1 MYIPKPIET
10 KDVELSDDL
19 KSLSEDLAKHVHE
32 VWAKG
37 RIAQGW
43 TYGPLRNDELKQ
55 TPCLVPYEEL
65 TEEERDYDRNTSQE
79 TLRLILKLGYRIKKD
94 KSLQ

>member
-1 MYIPKPIET
+1 MYIPEPIET

-43 TYGPLRNDELKQ
+43 THGPLRNDELKK

-79 TLRLILKLGYRIKKD
+79 TLRFLIKQGYRIVKD
-94 KSLQ
+94 

>member
-1 MYIPKPIET
+1 MNMYIPEPIET

-19 KSLSEDLAKHVHE
+19 MSLSEDLAKHVHE

-43 TYGPLRNDELKQ
+43 TLGPVRNDELKQ
-55 TPCLVPYEEL
+55 TPCLVSYEEL
-65 TEEERDYDRNTSQE
+65 TEEERDYDRKTSQE
-79 TLRLILKLGYRIKKD
+79 TLRFLIKQGYRIVKD
-94 KSLQ
+94 

>member
-1 MYIPKPIET
+1 MYIPEPIET

-37 RIAQGW
+37 RITQGW
-43 TYGPLRNDELKQ
+43 TLGPARNDELKQ

-79 TLRLILKLGYRIKKD
+79 TLRFLIKQGYRIVKD
-94 KSLQ
+94 

>member
-1 MYIPKPIET
+1 MYIPEPIET

-37 RIAQGW
+37 RIVQGW
-43 TYGPLRNDELKQ
+43 THGPLRNDELKQ

-79 TLRLILKLGYRIKKD
+79 TLRFLIKQGYRIVKD
-94 KSLQ
+94 

>member
-1 MYIPKPIET
+1 MYIPEPIET

-43 TYGPLRNDELKQ
+43 THGPLRNDELKQ

-79 TLRLILKLGYRIKKD
+79 TLRLILKLGYRIEKD
-94 KSLQ
+94 

>member
-10 KDVELSDDL
+10 KEVELSDDL

-43 TYGPLRNDELKQ
+43 TLGPVRNDKLKQ

-79 TLRLILKLGYRIKKD
+79 TLRFLIKRGFKIVKD
-94 KSLQ
+94 

>member
-1 MYIPKPIET
+1 MYIPEPIET
-10 KDVELSDDL
+10 KDVELSNDL

-43 TYGPLRNDELKQ
+43 THGPLRNDELKQ

-79 TLRLILKLGYRIKKD
+79 TLRFLIKQGYRIVKD
-94 KSLQ
+94 

>member
-1 MYIPKPIET
+1 MYIPEPIET

-32 VWAKG
+32 IWAKG

-43 TYGPLRNDELKQ
+43 THGPVRNDELKQ

-79 TLRLILKLGYRIKKD
+79 TLRFLIKQGYRIVKD
-94 KSLQ
+94 

>member
-1 MYIPKPIET
+1 MYIPDPIET

-43 TYGPLRNDELKQ
+43 THGPVRNDELKQ

-79 TLRLILKLGYRIKKD
+79 TLRFLIKQGYRIVKD
-94 KSLQ
+94 

>member
-1 MYIPKPIET
+1 MYIPEPIET

-37 RIAQGW
+37 RITQGW
-43 TYGPLRNDELKQ
+43 TLGPVRNDELKQ

-79 TLRLILKLGYRIKKD
+79 TLRFLIKQGYRIVKD
-94 KSLQ
+94 

>member
-1 MYIPKPIET
+1 MYIPEPIKT
-10 KDVELSDDL
+10 KDVDLSDDL

-43 TYGPLRNDELKQ
+43 ILGPVRNDELKQ

-79 TLRLILKLGYRIKKD
+79 TLRFLIKKGYRIVKD
-94 KSLQ
+94 

>member
-1 MYIPKPIET
+1 MYIPEPIET
-10 KDVELSDDL
+10 KDVELSDDF

-43 TYGPLRNDELKQ
+43 THGPVRNDELMQ

-65 TEEERDYDRNTSQE
+65 TEEERDYDRNTSWE
-79 TLRLILKLGYRIKKD
+79 TLRFLIKQGYRIVKG
-94 KSLQ
+94 

>member
-1 MYIPKPIET
+1 MYIPEPIET

-43 TYGPLRNDELKQ
+43 THGPVRNDELKQ

-79 TLRLILKLGYRIKKD
+79 TLRFLIKQGYKIVKH
-94 KSLQ
+94 

>member
-1 MYIPKPIET
+1 MYNPKPIET
-10 KDVELSDDL
+10 KEIQLSDEL
-19 KSLSEDLAKHVHE
+19 KSLSEVLAKHVHE

-37 RIAQGW
+37 RIEQGW
-43 TYGPLRNDELKQ
+43 EFGPVRDDRLKQ

-79 TLRLILKLGYRIKKD
+79 TLRLLLKMGYRIEKT
-94 KSLQ
+94 

>member
-1 MYIPKPIET
+1 MYIPEPIET

-19 KSLSEDLAKHVHE
+19 KSISEDLGKHVHE

-37 RIAQGW
+37 RITQGW
-43 TYGPLRNDELKQ
+43 TLGPVRNDELKQ

-79 TLRLILKLGYRIKKD
+79 TLRFLIKQGYRLVKD
-94 KSLQ
+94 

>member
-1 MYIPKPIET
+1 MYIPKPLET
-10 KDVELSDDL
+10 KDVELSDNL
-19 KSLSEDLAKHVHE
+19 KALSEELAKHVHE

-37 RIAQGW
+37 RISQGW
-43 TYGPLRNDELKQ
+43 THGPVRDDKLKQ

-79 TLRLILKLGYRIKKD
+79 TLRFLIKQGYRIVKD
-94 KSLQ
+94 

>member
-1 MYIPKPIET
+1 MYIPEPIET

-37 RIAQGW
+37 RITQGW
-43 TYGPLRNDELKQ
+43 SFGPVRNDELRQ

-79 TLRLILKLGYRIKKD
+79 TLRYLIKRGFKIMKD
-94 KSLQ
+94 

>member
-1 MYIPKPIET
+1 MYIPEPIET

-43 TYGPLRNDELKQ
+43 THGPLRNDELKQ

-79 TLRLILKLGYRIKKD
+79 TLRFLIKQGYRIVKD
-94 KSLQ
+94 

>member
-1 MYIPKPIET
+1 MYIPEPIET

>member
-1 MYIPKPIET
+1 MYNPKPIET
-10 KDVELSDDL
+10 KEVQLSVELMA
-19 KSLSEDLAKHVHE
+19 LSEDLAKHVHE

-37 RIAQGW
+37 RISQGW
-43 TYGPLRNDELKQ
+43 TLGPVRNDELKQ

-79 TLRLILKLGYRIKKD
+79 TLRFLIKQGYRIVKD
-94 KSLQ
+94 

>member
-1 MYIPKPIET
+1 MYILEPIET

-19 KSLSEDLAKHVHE
+19 MSLSEDLAKHVHD

-37 RIAQGW
+37 RISQGW
-43 TYGPLRNDELKQ
+43 TLGPVRNDELKQ

-65 TEEERDYDRNTSQE
+65 TEEERGYDRNTSQE
-79 TLRLILKLGYRIKKD
+79 TLRFLIKKGYRIVKD
-94 KSLQ
+94 

>member
-1 MYIPKPIET
+1 MYIPEPIET

-19 KSLSEDLAKHVHE
+19 RSLSEDLARHVHE

-43 TYGPLRNDELKQ
+43 THGPLRNDELKQ

-79 TLRLILKLGYRIKKD
+79 TLRFLIKQGYRIVKD
-94 KSLQ
+94 

>member
-1 MYIPKPIET
+1 MYIPEPIET

-19 KSLSEDLAKHVHE
+19 MSLSEDLAKHVHE

-43 TYGPLRNDELKQ
+43 TLGPVRNDELKQ

-65 TEEERDYDRNTSQE
+65 TEEERDYDRKTSQE
-79 TLRLILKLGYRIKKD
+79 TLRFLIKQGYRIVKD
-94 KSLQ
+94 

>member
-1 MYIPKPIET
+1 MYIPQPIET

-43 TYGPLRNDELKQ
+43 THGPGRNDNLKQ

-79 TLRLILKLGYRIKKD
+79 TLRFLIKQGYRIVKD
-94 KSLQ
+94 

>member
-1 MYIPKPIET
+1 MYIPEPIET
-10 KDVELSDDL
+10 KDVELSEDL

-37 RIAQGW
+37 RITQGW
-43 TYGPLRNDELKQ
+43 SFGPVRNDELRQ

-79 TLRLILKLGYRIKKD
+79 TLRYLIKRGFKIMKD
-94 KSLQ
+94 

>member
-1 MYIPKPIET
+1 MYIPEPIET

-19 KSLSEDLAKHVHE
+19 RSLSEDLAKHVHE

-43 TYGPLRNDELKQ
+43 THGPLRNDELKQ

-79 TLRLILKLGYRIKKD
+79 TLRFLIKQGYRIVKD
-94 KSLQ
+94 

>member
-1 MYIPKPIET
+1 MYIPEPIET

-19 KSLSEDLAKHVHE
+19 MSLSEDLAKHVHE

-43 TYGPLRNDELKQ
+43 TLGPVRNDELKQ
-55 TPCLVPYEEL
+55 TPCLVSYEEL
-65 TEEERDYDRNTSQE
+65 TEEERDYDRKTSQE
-79 TLRLILKLGYRIKKD
+79 TLRFLIKQGYRIVKD
-94 KSLQ
+94 

>member
-1 MYIPKPIET
+1 MYNPKPIET
-10 KDVELSDDL
+10 KEIQLSDEL
-19 KSLSEDLAKHVHE
+19 KSLSEVLAKHVHE

-37 RIAQGW
+37 RIEQGW
-43 TYGPLRNDELKQ
+43 EFGPVRDDRLKQ

-79 TLRLILKLGYRIKKD
+79 TLRLLLKMGYRIVKT
-94 KSLQ
+94 

>member
-1 MYIPKPIET
+1 MYIPDPIET

-43 TYGPLRNDELKQ
+43 THGPLRNDELKQ

-79 TLRLILKLGYRIKKD
+79 TLRFLIKQGYRIVKD
-94 KSLQ
+94 

>member
-1 MYIPKPIET
+1 MYIPEPIET

-37 RIAQGW
+37 RITQGW
-43 TYGPLRNDELKQ
+43 THGPVRNDELKQ

-79 TLRLILKLGYRIKKD
+79 TLRFLLKQGYRIVKD
-94 KSLQ
+94 

>member
-1 MYIPKPIET
+1 MYIPEPIET

-37 RIAQGW
+37 RITQGW
-43 TYGPLRNDELKQ
+43 TLGPVRNDELKQ
-55 TPCLVPYEEL
+55 TPGLVPYEEV
-65 TEEERDYDRNTSQE
+65 TDEERDYDRNTSQE
-79 TLRLILKLGYRIKKD
+79 TLRFLIKQGYRIVKD
-94 KSLQ
+94 

>member
-1 MYIPKPIET
+1 MYSPKPIET
-10 KDVELSDDL
+10 KEVQLSDEL
-19 KSLSEDLAKHVHE
+19 KSLSEVLAKHVHE

-37 RIAQGW
+37 RIEQGW
-43 TYGPLRNDELKQ
+43 EFGPVRDDRLKQ

-79 TLRLILKLGYRIKKD
+79 TLRLLLKMGYRIEKT
-94 KSLQ
+94 